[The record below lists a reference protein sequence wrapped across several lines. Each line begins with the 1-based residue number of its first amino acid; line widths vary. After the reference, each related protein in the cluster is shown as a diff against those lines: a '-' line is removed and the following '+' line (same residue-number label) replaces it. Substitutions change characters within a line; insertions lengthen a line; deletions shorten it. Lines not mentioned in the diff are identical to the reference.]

1 MKKSLGMTLAAL
13 ILSGMFLTGC
23 SSKPSEDE
31 MKQLESLKA
40 EVASLEQK
48 VSESCTAEGD
58 RREGRAVAE
67 VRRRQGR
74 CAETPPGNVVRR
86 PSNSRRLCI

>member
-48 VSESCTAEGD
+48 VSDLESQKAALQKAIAEKD
-58 RREGRAVAE
+58 AQLQKCADDKAAVQK
-67 VRRRQGR
+67 RLQGM
-74 CAETPPGNVVRR
+74 
-86 PSNSRRLCI
+86 

>member
-13 ILSGMFLTGC
+13 VLSGMFLTGC
-23 SSKPSEDE
+23 SSKPSDDE

-48 VSESCTAEGD
+48 VTDLESQKAALQKAIAEKD
-58 RREGRAVAE
+58 AQLQKCADDKAE
-67 VRRRQGR
+67 VQKHLQGM
-74 CAETPPGNVVRR
+74 
-86 PSNSRRLCI
+86 

>member
-13 ILSGMFLTGC
+13 VLSGMFLTGC

-48 VSESCTAEGD
+48 VSDLESQKAALQKAIAEKD
-58 RREGRAVAE
+58 AQLQKCADDKAAVQKNL
-67 VRRRQGR
+67 QGM
-74 CAETPPGNVVRR
+74 
-86 PSNSRRLCI
+86 